1 MQGITNKNKL
11 HNYNHKKNKIKLLY
25 TPTAKKKRNWILI
38 KLSAGQK
45 DALCDQG
52 SKKRL
57 IGVIAVFPQAYK
69 YLRLKY
75 PFCPSMC
82 PNIWMPDKEWE

>member
-11 HNYNHKKNKIKLLY
+11 HNYNHKKNKITEY
-25 TPTAKKKRNWILI
+25 TNSKEKRNWILI

-52 SKKRL
+52 SKKTLDWGHRCISSGL
-57 IGVIAVFPQAYK
+57 QVPTFEISLLF
-69 YLRLKY
+69 
-75 PFCPSMC
+75 
-82 PNIWMPDKEWE
+82 